1 MDGEVLSPPAA
12 LVRYDAARRALAEA
26 VRIDDVKQIRDL
38 AMAAQVY
45 ARQAQD
51 FEMINNATELRE
63 RSERRAGEILI
74 EMRERGERAISADML
89 SRGPEMRPRDVPKL
103 ADLGMTKQQSSRWQA
118 KAKLPE
124 EKFEKHVE
132 RVKRKAVE
140 AAEKP
145 TTEVKQQRRAEKE
158 ASLAEATQAASRA
171 LGEQIYGVI
180 YADPPWRFE
189 PYSRDSGMDRAAD
202 NHYPTMTLDGIKSL
216 RIPAAPDCVL
226 FLWATVPMLPQALDV
241 MSAWGFAYR
250 SHFVWVKHR
259 IGTGYWSR
267 NQHELLLI
275 GTRGDIPAPAP
286 GQQYASVIDAE
297 GGAHSAKPFHFTEM
311 IEDMF
316 PHQAR
321 LEMFARGDAIV
332 GWDRWGNE
340 T

>member
-51 FEMINNATELRE
+51 FEMINNATDIRE
-63 RSERRAGEILI
+63 RSERRGGEVLI
-74 EMRERGERAISADML
+74 EMRQRGERDAGGMGRIG
-89 SRGPEMRPRDVPKL
+89 SRPETQLK
-103 ADLGMTKQQSSRWQA
+103 DLGITKTQSSRWQA
-118 KAKLPE
+118 KAKLPDAD
-124 EKFEKHVE
+124 FEKHLE

-158 ASLAEATQAASRA
+158 AALAEATQAASRA

-189 PYSRDSGMDRAAD
+189 PYSRDTGMDRAAD
-202 NHYPTMTLDGIKSL
+202 NHYPTMTLDAIKSL
-216 RIPAAPDCVL
+216 HVPAAPDCVL

-241 MSAWGFAYR
+241 MSAWGFCYR
-250 SHFVWVKHR
+250 SHFIWVKHR

-275 GTRGDIPAPAP
+275 GTRGDMPAPAP

-297 GGAHSAKPFHFTEM
+297 AGAHSAKPFHFTEM

-321 LEMFARGDAIV
+321 LEMFARGDAVV

-340 T
+340 ADAA